1 VAAGTLQILAF
12 IGAPASGKT
21 VAATV
26 AKDLGIPVIT
36 MGDVIREELQRR
48 MLPVTDENAGR
59 IANEFRANE
68 GLDAIAKWC
77 IPRIHDLMMSMG
89 NDAETKLIVVD
100 GIRGIAEV
108 EAFKHAFG
116 ANFVLVLIDAPL
128 SLRYTRIKNR
138 GRGDDS
144 LAFEEFQAREARENR
159 WGMGE
164 AMKQVDHVV
173 RNEGSLRAFKEQ
185 IKELLQLLQNPMH
198 TF

>member
-1 VAAGTLQILAF
+1 VVAGTLQILAF

-26 AKDLGIPVIT
+26 AKDLNIPVIT
-36 MGDVIREELQRR
+36 MGDVIRAELQSR

-59 IANEFRANE
+59 IANELRANE
-68 GLDAIAKWC
+68 GLDAIAKRC
-77 IPRIHDLMMSMG
+77 IPRIHDLLVSGMTE
-89 NDAETKLIVVD
+89 AEHKLIVVD
-100 GIRGIAEV
+100 GIRGVPEV
-108 EAFKHAFG
+108 EAFKRAFG
-116 ANFVLVLIDAPL
+116 TNFVLVLIDAPL

-144 LAFEEFQAREARENR
+144 LALAEFQAREARENR

-164 AMKQVDHVV
+164 AMKQADLVL

-185 IKELLQLLQNPMH
+185 IKALLQNPRH
-198 TF
+198 TC

>member
-21 VAATV
+21 VAASI

-48 MLPVTDENAGR
+48 TLPVTDENAGR
-59 IANEFRANE
+59 VANELRANE
-68 GLDAIAKWC
+68 GLDAIAKRC
-77 IPRIHDLMMSMG
+77 FPRIHDLMVSGG
-89 NDAETKLIVVD
+89 NEAENKLIVVD
-100 GIRGIAEV
+100 GIRGVAEV
-108 EAFKHAFG
+108 EAFKRAFG

-144 LAFEEFQAREARENR
+144 LALEEFQAREARENR

-164 AMKQVDHVV
+164 AMQQADRVV

-185 IKELLQLLQNPMH
+185 IMELLQNPVRI
-198 TF
+198 F

>member
-1 VAAGTLQILAF
+1 MAAGTLQILAF

-48 MLPVTDENAGR
+48 NLPVTDEHAGS

-68 GLDAIAKWC
+68 GLDAIAKRC
-77 IPRIHDLMMSMG
+77 IPRIYDLIVSAG
-89 NDAETKLIVVD
+89 NDVETKFIVVD
-100 GIRGIAEV
+100 GIRGVAEV
-108 EAFKHAFG
+108 EAFKREFE

-128 SLRYTRIKNR
+128 TLRYTRIKNR
-138 GRGDDS
+138 GRGDDVLS
-144 LAFEEFQAREARENR
+144 LAEFRAREARENR

-164 AMKQVDHVV
+164 AMKQADYVV

-185 IKELLQLLQNPMH
+185 IQELLQNPVRI
-198 TF
+198 F

>member
-26 AKDLGIPVIT
+26 AKDWGIPVIT

-48 MLPVTDENAGR
+48 NLPVTDENAGS

-68 GLDAIAKWC
+68 GLDAIAKRC
-77 IPRIHDLMMSMG
+77 IPRIHDLMVSGG
-89 NDAETKLIVVD
+89 NEAGNKFIVVD

-108 EAFKHAFG
+108 EAFKREFG
-116 ANFVLVLIDAPL
+116 ANFVLVLVDTPL

-138 GRGDDS
+138 GRGDDA
-144 LAFEEFQAREARENR
+144 LAFEEFQAREVRENR

-164 AMKQVDHVV
+164 AMKQADHVV

-185 IKELLQLLQNPMH
+185 IKELLQNPVRI
-198 TF
+198 F